1 LTGHSTTGRLVTVIS
16 HMRSIAESAEH
27 VLVVEKT
34 LTTSR
39 THWADAE
46 EKERVINDDLG
57 RGLLE

>member
-1 LTGHSTTGRLVTVIS
+1 VIS
-16 HMRSIAESAEH
+16 HMRSITENAEH

-39 THWADAE
+39 THWADAD
-46 EKERVINDDLG
+46 EKERIINDDLG